1 LIIISDCQLL
11 FYIYVEKPKRVNE
24 ATEGFTMVA
33 NEFVLLVGKAFLHEL
48 SHGNRDQAIAF
59 GRALLVL
66 IEKNNS
72 YCNGTEISESESA
85 NLIA

>member
-1 LIIISDCQLL
+1 
-11 FYIYVEKPKRVNE
+11 
-24 ATEGFTMVA
+24 MVA

-66 IEKNNS
+66 MEKNSS
-72 YCNGTEISESESA
+72 YCNSAEISESQSA
-85 NLIA
+85 DLIA